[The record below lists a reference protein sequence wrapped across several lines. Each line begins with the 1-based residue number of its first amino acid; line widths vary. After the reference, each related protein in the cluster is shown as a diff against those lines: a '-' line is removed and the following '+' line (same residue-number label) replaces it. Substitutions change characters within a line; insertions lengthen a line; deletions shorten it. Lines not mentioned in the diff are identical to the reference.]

1 MSRTKS
7 GVALIIAFI
16 FHLGFF
22 GSAEVA
28 QADPPSLYWHW
39 AKLKLKQSECGQRAY
54 RVSSVGV
61 GRPTKR
67 GDDTVW
73 ARNSRVNTTIQC
85 IKLGRKKSL
94 AVMIVTSN
102 SSSKAKKTRDF
113 LKCGMAGNPLTGR
126 RGCGEG

>member
-1 MSRTKS
+1 MSRTK
-7 GVALIIAFI
+7 GYVTLVITTIVYI
-16 FHLGFF
+16 GIF
-22 GSAEVA
+22 GSAELA
-28 QADPPSLYWHW
+28 HAEPPSLYWHW
-39 AKLKLKQSECGQRAY
+39 AKLKLKQSDCGQRAY

-85 IKLGRKKSL
+85 IKLSRKKSL

-102 SSSKAKKTRDF
+102 SSSQAKKTRDF